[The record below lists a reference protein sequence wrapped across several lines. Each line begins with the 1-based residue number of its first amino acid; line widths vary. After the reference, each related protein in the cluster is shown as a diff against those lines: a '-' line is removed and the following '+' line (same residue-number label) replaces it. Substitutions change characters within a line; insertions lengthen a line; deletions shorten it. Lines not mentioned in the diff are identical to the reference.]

1 MKNYLTELWHAQ
13 ACKPRHALSQSQLP
27 QASDSGPAR
36 NGLIWGQGRSAARR
50 TGTIISVYRDLGVSA
65 VTCGQLPWSSSRHS
79 GRAVHATL
87 SDRAGSPGPP
97 VIRLAASIAR

>member
-1 MKNYLTELWHAQ
+1 M
-13 ACKPRHALSQSQLP
+13 
-27 QASDSGPAR
+27 
-36 NGLIWGQGRSAARR
+36 
-50 TGTIISVYRDLGVSA
+50 SVYRDLGVSA